1 MPGGGDECI
10 RNSLVGKMVSMNS
23 KYRGGGGGYYLG
35 CNTCFQ
41 SRCLLCWAA
50 WGGGFQ
56 RSVNSALMATGLL
69 SSGPGTSPG
78 WGHGWKWI
86 LRISCPGI
94 PEDALLCHMKTT
106 PHDPAQ
112 LPGAT
117 EEIVAAKGVGLA
129 ESPPCGGNK
138 GSSAPA
144 GSPPACRTASPTAAA
159 SRRGP
164 ASNRG
169 NEFLMLQTLHFHH
182 AQISP

>member
-1 MPGGGDECI
+1 
-10 RNSLVGKMVSMNS
+10 
-23 KYRGGGGGYYLG
+23 
-35 CNTCFQ
+35 
-41 SRCLLCWAA
+41 
-50 WGGGFQ
+50 
-56 RSVNSALMATGLL
+56 
-69 SSGPGTSPG
+69 
-78 WGHGWKWI
+78 
-86 LRISCPGI
+86 
-94 PEDALLCHMKTT
+94 MKTT